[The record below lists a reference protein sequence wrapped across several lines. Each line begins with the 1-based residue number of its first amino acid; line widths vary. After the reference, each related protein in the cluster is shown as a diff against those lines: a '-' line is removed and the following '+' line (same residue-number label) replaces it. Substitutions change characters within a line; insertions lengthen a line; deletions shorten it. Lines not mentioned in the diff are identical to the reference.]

1 MNPAGPPSSAAGG
14 SVGAGTGEVGPF
26 EIDMVPV
33 VAVGTAVWAV
43 LLVIF
48 LALHGALVAH
58 HRGWWVSV
66 AATGVGLGV
75 LGLAVSLRFR
85 HKLRETA
92 RTRTPPATPS

>member
-1 MNPAGPPSSAAGG
+1 MNLPAPLTPVIGD
-14 SVGAGTGEVGPF
+14 SVGPGPEDVGPF

-33 VAVGTAVWAV
+33 VAVGTAVWTV

-48 LALHGALVAH
+48 LALHGTLVSH

-85 HKLRETA
+85 NKQRETA
-92 RTRTPPATPS
+92 QTRTPPVTPS

>member
-1 MNPAGPPSSAAGG
+1 
-14 SVGAGTGEVGPF
+14 
-26 EIDMVPV
+26 MVPV
-33 VAVGTAVWAV
+33 VAAGTAVWVV

-48 LALHGALVAH
+48 LALHGTLVAH

-85 HKLRETA
+85 HKLRGT
-92 RTRTPPATPS
+92 TQSLTPPGSST